1 MMLDIPTLINLLC
14 VVASIIFFIA
24 KLDANTKSNH
34 EFYKKAMDTLQEN
47 IESKF
52 KYFESN
58 MNEKFYGINEKF
70 SSMKNDINR
79 LERKQEESN
88 KIKERLAIVEHTLK
102 EVSSCLRVK
111 VNVDAPYVARD
122 DEE

>member
-1 MMLDIPTLINLLC
+1 MILDIPTLINLLC
-14 VVASIIFFIA
+14 VVASIIFFVA
-24 KLDANTKSNH
+24 KLDSSTKSNH
-34 EFYKKAMDTLQEN
+34 EFYKRSMETLHDN
-47 IESKF
+47 IDAKF

-70 SSMKNDINR
+70 QSMKNDINR

-111 VNVDAPYVARD
+111 VNIDSPYNTD
-122 DEE
+122 IDN